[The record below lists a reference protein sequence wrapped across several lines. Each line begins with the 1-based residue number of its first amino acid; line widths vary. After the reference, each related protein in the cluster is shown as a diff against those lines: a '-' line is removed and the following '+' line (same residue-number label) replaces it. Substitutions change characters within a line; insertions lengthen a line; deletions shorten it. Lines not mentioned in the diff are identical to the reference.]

1 MREIEGL
8 RPARVASEQDP
19 LHIYIYI
26 YIYLFIYFKIIRKPV
41 QLAFSGRG
49 WYFYVAHL
57 SLTPMHYF
65 LLPLLV
71 AAEEDFGSCIQD
83 GQQYA
88 DRAVWKPEACRV
100 CVCDA
105 GAVLCDEVIC
115 EDLRDCTDPIIPSGE
130 CCPICPADADEPIGP
145 LSAYT
150 HLSLLIIP
158 VLPAV
163 CSEFCNYDKYHIPLD

>member
-1 MREIEGL
+1 
-8 RPARVASEQDP
+8 
-19 LHIYIYI
+19 
-26 YIYLFIYFKIIRKPV
+26 
-41 QLAFSGRG
+41 
-49 WYFYVAHL
+49 
-57 SLTPMHYF
+57 MHYF

-158 VLPAV
+158 VLLAV
-163 CSEFCNYDKYHIPLD
+163 CSEFCNYDKCHIPLD